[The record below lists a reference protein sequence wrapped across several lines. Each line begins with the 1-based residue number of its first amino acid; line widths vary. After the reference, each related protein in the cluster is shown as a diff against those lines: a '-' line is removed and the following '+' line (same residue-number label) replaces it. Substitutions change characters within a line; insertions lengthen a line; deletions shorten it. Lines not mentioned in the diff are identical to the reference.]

1 MKNLYLIEYGCSI
14 CSEHLVVLANS
25 LEDANECAYL
35 EAQNVY
41 YSYDSNYPD
50 MEDYEGMDEDDIAE
64 MMQEDM
70 EQDIH
75 YLAALSMTEDKVK
88 KVFKTLVNAYNH
100 KIPLYIENGFVKEK
114 YDCKFSI
121 ILKGE

>member
-25 LEDANECAYL
+25 LEDANEYAYL

-41 YSYDSNYPD
+41 YSYDCNYPD
-50 MEDYEGMDEDDIAE
+50 MDDCEGMDDDDIAE

-75 YLAALSMTEDKVK
+75 YLVVEYNPEDEEHVMVMHDQNNKP
-88 KVFKTLVNAYNH
+88 YE
-100 KIPLYIENGFVKEK
+100 I
-114 YDCKFSI
+114 
-121 ILKGE
+121 

>member
-25 LEDANECAYL
+25 LDDANEYAYQ

-41 YSYDSNYPD
+41 YSYDRNYPD
-50 MEDYEGMDEDDIAE
+50 EEDCAGMDEDDIAE

-75 YLAALSMTEDKVK
+75 YLAVEYNPEDEEHVMVMQDQNDKP
-88 KVFKTLVNAYNH
+88 H
-100 KIPLYIENGFVKEK
+100 EI
-114 YDCKFSI
+114 
-121 ILKGE
+121 

>member
-25 LEDANECAYL
+25 LEDANEYAYL

-41 YSYDSNYPD
+41 YSYDCNYPD
-50 MEDYEGMDEDDIAE
+50 AEDCEGMDEDDIAE

-75 YLAALSMTEDKVK
+75 YLVVIYNPEDEEHVMVMHDQNDKP
-88 KVFKTLVNAYNH
+88 H
-100 KIPLYIENGFVKEK
+100 EI
-114 YDCKFSI
+114 
-121 ILKGE
+121 

>member
-14 CSEHLVVLANS
+14 CSEHLIVLADS
-25 LEDANECAYL
+25 LEDANEYAYL

-50 MEDYEGMDEDDIAE
+50 EEDCEGMDEDDIAE
-64 MMQEDM
+64 MMQENM

-75 YLAALSMTEDKVK
+75 YLAVTCNPEDEEHVRVMRDQNDKP
-88 KVFKTLVNAYNH
+88 H
-100 KIPLYIENGFVKEK
+100 EI
-114 YDCKFSI
+114 
-121 ILKGE
+121 

>member
-14 CSEHLVVLANS
+14 CSEHLIVLADS
-25 LEDANECAYL
+25 LEEANEYAYL

-41 YSYDSNYPD
+41 YSYDCNYPD
-50 MEDYEGMDEDDIAE
+50 AEDCEGMDEDDIAE

-75 YLAALSMTEDKVK
+75 YIAVEYNPEDEEHVMVMHDQNDKP
-88 KVFKTLVNAYNH
+88 YE
-100 KIPLYIENGFVKEK
+100 I
-114 YDCKFSI
+114 
-121 ILKGE
+121 

>member
-14 CSEHLVVLANS
+14 CSEHLIVLADS
-25 LEDANECAYL
+25 LEDANEYAYL
-35 EAQNVY
+35 EAQNIY

-50 MEDYEGMDEDDIAE
+50 EEDCEGMDEDAIAE

-75 YLAALSMTEDKVK
+75 CFAVEYNPKDEEHVMVMHDQNDKP
-88 KVFKTLVNAYNH
+88 H
-100 KIPLYIENGFVKEK
+100 EI
-114 YDCKFSI
+114 
-121 ILKGE
+121 

>member
-14 CSEHLVVLANS
+14 CSEHLVVLAENHG
-25 LEDANECAYL
+25 EAIEFAYQ

-50 MEDYEGMDEDDIAE
+50 AEDCEGMDEDDIAE

-75 YLAALSMTEDKVK
+75 YLAVEYNPEDEEHVMVMHDQNDKP
-88 KVFKTLVNAYNH
+88 YE
-100 KIPLYIENGFVKEK
+100 I
-114 YDCKFSI
+114 
-121 ILKGE
+121 

>member
-14 CSEHLVVLANS
+14 CSEHLVVLADS
-25 LEDANECAYL
+25 LEDANEYAYL

-50 MEDYEGMDEDDIAE
+50 AEDCEGMDEDDIAE

-70 EQDIH
+70 EQGIH
-75 YLAALSMTEDKVK
+75 YLAVVYNPEDEEHVMVMHDQNDKP
-88 KVFKTLVNAYNH
+88 H
-100 KIPLYIENGFVKEK
+100 EI
-114 YDCKFSI
+114 
-121 ILKGE
+121 

>member
-14 CSEHLVVLANS
+14 CSEHLVVLADS
-25 LEDANECAYL
+25 LEDANEYAYL

-50 MEDYEGMDEDDIAE
+50 AEDCEGMDEEDIAE

-75 YLAALSMTEDKVK
+75 YLAVEYNPEDEEHVMVMHDQNDKP
-88 KVFKTLVNAYNH
+88 H
-100 KIPLYIENGFVKEK
+100 EI
-114 YDCKFSI
+114 
-121 ILKGE
+121 

>member
-25 LEDANECAYL
+25 LEDANEYAYL

-50 MEDYEGMDEDDIAE
+50 AEDCEGMDEDDIAE

-75 YLAALSMTEDKVK
+75 YFAVTYNPEDEEHVMVMHDQNDKP
-88 KVFKTLVNAYNH
+88 H
-100 KIPLYIENGFVKEK
+100 EI
-114 YDCKFSI
+114 
-121 ILKGE
+121 

>member
-14 CSEHLVVLANS
+14 CSEHLVVLASS
-25 LEDANECAYL
+25 LEDANEYAYL

-50 MEDYEGMDEDDIAE
+50 AEDCEGMDEDDIAE

-75 YLAALSMTEDKVK
+75 YLAVIYNPEDEEHVMVMHDQNDKP
-88 KVFKTLVNAYNH
+88 H
-100 KIPLYIENGFVKEK
+100 EI
-114 YDCKFSI
+114 
-121 ILKGE
+121 

>member
-14 CSEHLVVLANS
+14 CSEHLIVLADS
-25 LEDANECAYL
+25 LEDANEYAYL

-41 YSYDSNYPD
+41 YSYDCNYPD
-50 MEDYEGMDEDDIAE
+50 TVDCEGMDEDDIAE

-75 YLAALSMTEDKVK
+75 YLAVIYNPEDEEHVMVMHDQNSKP
-88 KVFKTLVNAYNH
+88 H
-100 KIPLYIENGFVKEK
+100 EI
-114 YDCKFSI
+114 
-121 ILKGE
+121 

>member
-25 LEDANECAYL
+25 LEDANEYAYL

-41 YSYDSNYPD
+41 YSYDCNYPD
-50 MEDYEGMDEDDIAE
+50 AEDCEGMDEDDIAE

-75 YLAALSMTEDKVK
+75 YLAVVYNPEDEEHVMVMHDQNDKP
-88 KVFKTLVNAYNH
+88 H
-100 KIPLYIENGFVKEK
+100 EI
-114 YDCKFSI
+114 
-121 ILKGE
+121 

>member
-25 LEDANECAYL
+25 LEDANEYAYL

-41 YSYDSNYPD
+41 YSYDNNYPD
-50 MEDYEGMDEDDIAE
+50 EEDCEGMDEDDIAE

-75 YLAALSMTEDKVK
+75 YLAVIYDPEDEEHVMVMHDQNDKP
-88 KVFKTLVNAYNH
+88 H
-100 KIPLYIENGFVKEK
+100 EI
-114 YDCKFSI
+114 
-121 ILKGE
+121 

>member
-14 CSEHLVVLANS
+14 CTEHLVVLANS

-50 MEDYEGMDEDDIAE
+50 AEDCEGMDEDDIAE
-64 MMQEDM
+64 MVQEDM

-75 YLAALSMTEDKVK
+75 YFAVEYNSEDEEHQ
-88 KVFKTLVNAYNH
+88 AYMH
-100 KIPLYIENGFVKEK
+100 DQENKPYE
-114 YDCKFSI
+114 I
-121 ILKGE
+121 

>member
-14 CSEHLVVLANS
+14 CSEHLIVLADS
-25 LEDANECAYL
+25 LEDASEYAYL

-41 YSYDSNYPD
+41 YSYDSSYPD
-50 MEDYEGMDEDDIAE
+50 EEDCEGMDEDDIAE

-75 YLAALSMTEDKVK
+75 YLAVIYNPEDEEHVMVMHDQNDKP
-88 KVFKTLVNAYNH
+88 YE
-100 KIPLYIENGFVKEK
+100 I
-114 YDCKFSI
+114 
-121 ILKGE
+121 

>member
-14 CSEHLVVLANS
+14 CSEHLVVLADS
-25 LEDANECAYL
+25 LEDANEYAYL

-41 YSYDSNYPD
+41 YSYDYNYPD
-50 MEDYEGMDEDDIAE
+50 AEDCEGMDEDDIAE

-75 YLAALSMTEDKVK
+75 YLAVIYNPEDEEHVMVMHDQNDKP
-88 KVFKTLVNAYNH
+88 H
-100 KIPLYIENGFVKEK
+100 EI
-114 YDCKFSI
+114 
-121 ILKGE
+121 

>member
-1 MKNLYLIEYGCSI
+1 MSLYYIEYGCSI
-14 CSEHLVVLANS
+14 CTDHLIVEAKDM
-25 LEDANECAYL
+25 DAAHEYAYL

-50 MEDYEGMDEDDIAE
+50 EEDCEGMDEDDIAE

-75 YLAALSMTEDKVK
+75 YLV
-88 KVFKTLVNAYNH
+88 VAYNPEDEEH
-100 KIPLYIENGFVKEK
+100 AMVMHDQNNKPHEI
-114 YDCKFSI
+114 
-121 ILKGE
+121 